1 MKLVNVAQMRQIEQ
15 AADAGGHSYTAM
27 MELAGQ
33 AVAHVCHALVAPDPE
48 LAVLILVGP
57 GNNGGDGL
65 VAARYLM
72 DFGHLVTVYIWKRD
86 TKGDENFR
94 QLKRKRRGITILYAD
109 NDPGYTKL
117 RDELIQTDVVIDAL
131 LGTGVERPIEGRL
144 AELLKV
150 AREELEARRNPPI
163 EDGDGFG
170 LGLPRFPIM
179 EALSLGTD
187 VQRDLQSGLPAPDD
201 EFPDDFDE
209 DRDDL
214 DEAVEQAPA
223 DAEEDAEGN
232 EDEEDWDE
240 EDWDEDNES
249 PLPPWPRPTIL
260 AVDCPSG
267 LNCDTG
273 ALDPASLSADF
284 TVTFGFPKWGHFQH
298 PGAAA
303 CGLLSVVDI
312 GIPDELGQ
320 ELLAEL
326 IEWRQVNRWL
336 PKRPANA
343 HKGTFGRA
351 LIVAG
356 SLNYTGAAHL
366 CSLAAMRAGTGLV
379 TLAVPAPV
387 QPMLAGALPEITW
400 LPLPGA
406 EGAHTAAGL
415 PRLLGAASSYD
426 ALLVG
431 PGLTAG
437 DDARAF
443 VAALFG
449 PGGLDRDIWR
459 GRVVVDADALNILAT
474 EPDWPARLPPLS
486 VLTPH
491 PGEMARLIG
500 STADAVNAARI
511 ETAQRYA
518 KTWGHI
524 VVLKGAHT
532 VIAEPGGR
540 VALLPFALPVYA
552 TAGSGDVLAGAIVSM
567 LAQGAPTYEAAICGA
582 YLHGQ
587 AGLITHRTVGGAGA
601 IARDFIERFPEALR
615 NLYTGR

>member
-1 MKLVNVAQMRQIEQ
+1 MKIVNVAQMRQIEQ
-15 AADAGGHSYTAM
+15 ATDAGGHSYAAM

-33 AVAHVCHALVAPDPE
+33 NVANVCHALIAPDPE

-72 DFGHLVTVYIWKRD
+72 DLGHLVTIYVWKRD

-109 NDPGYTKL
+109 NDPGFNKL
-117 RDELIQTDVVIDAL
+117 RDELIQNDVIIDAL
-131 LGTGVERPIEGRL
+131 LGTGVERPIEGKL
-144 AELLKV
+144 AEILKV
-150 AREELEARRNPPI
+150 AREELDARRNPPI
-163 EDGDGFG
+163 EEGDGLG
-170 LGLPRFPIM
+170 LGLPRFPVM
-179 EALSLGTD
+179 EALSLGTK
-187 VQRDLQSGLPAPDD
+187 VQRDLESGMPPPDD
-201 EFPDDFDE
+201 EY
-209 DRDDL
+209 L
-214 DEAVEQAPA
+214 DELDEE
-223 DAEEDAEGN
+223 DDEELDEETDEETAEEDGEEWDEEEEDWE
-232 EDEEDWDE
+232 EDEELT
-240 EDWDEDNES
+240 
-249 PLPPWPRPTIL
+249 PTPWPRPTIL

-273 ALDPASLSADF
+273 ALDPAALSADF

-298 PGAAA
+298 PGAVA
-303 CGLLSVVDI
+303 CGLLSVTNI
-312 GIPDELGQ
+312 GIPVELGQ
-320 ELLAEL
+320 ELLAEF
-326 IEWRQVNRWL
+326 IEWRQVSAWL

-343 HKGTFGRA
+343 HKGTFGRT

-356 SLNYTGAAHL
+356 SLNYTGAAYL

-387 QPMLAGALPEITW
+387 QAMLAGALPEITW
-400 LPLPGA
+400 QPVPGA
-406 EGAHTAAGL
+406 EGTHTAAGL
-415 PRLLGAASSYD
+415 PRLLAAASSYD

-437 DDARAF
+437 DDASAF
-443 VAALFG
+443 IAGLFG
-449 PGGLDRDIWR
+449 NGGLDREIWR

-474 EPDWPARLPPLS
+474 QPDWPARLPPLS
-486 VLTPH
+486 ILTPH

-511 ETAQRYA
+511 ETAQKYA

-532 VIAEPGGR
+532 VIAEPNGR
-540 VALLPFALPVYA
+540 AAVLPFAMPIFA
-552 TAGSGDVLAGAIVSM
+552 TAGSGDVLAGAIVAM
-567 LAQGAPTYEAAICGA
+567 LAQGTPTYEAAICGA

-587 AGLITHRTVGGAGA
+587 AGLITHRTLGGAGA
-601 IARDFIERFPEALR
+601 VARDFIERFPEALR
-615 NLYTGR
+615 NLYTGQ

>member
-1 MKLVNVAQMRQIEQ
+1 MKIVNVAQMRQIEQ
-15 AADAGGHSYTAM
+15 ATDAGGHPYAAM

-33 AVAHVCHALVAPDPE
+33 AVANVCHALIAPDPE
-48 LAVLILVGP
+48 VAILILVGP

-72 DFGHLVTVYIWKRD
+72 DLGHLVTVYVWKRD

-94 QLKRKRRGITILYAD
+94 QLKRKRRGITLLYAD
-109 NDPGYTKL
+109 NDPGYNKL
-117 RDELIQTDVVIDAL
+117 RDELIQNDVIIDAL
-131 LGTGVERPIEGRL
+131 LGTGVERPIEGKL
-144 AELLKV
+144 AEILKV
-150 AREELEARRNPPI
+150 AREELDERRNPPI
-163 EDGDGFG
+163 EEDDSFST
-170 LGLPRFPIM
+170 GLPRFPVM
-179 EALSLGTD
+179 EALSLGTN
-187 VQRDLQSGLPAPDD
+187 VQRDLESGLRPPDD
-201 EFPDDFDE
+201 EDLDDFD
-209 DRDDL
+209 
-214 DEAVEQAPA
+214 DE
-223 DAEEDAEGN
+223 
-232 EDEEDWDE
+232 EDEELDEELDEETDEETDE
-240 EDWDEDNES
+240 EDDEEWDEDEDLT
-249 PLPPWPRPTIL
+249 PTPWPRPTIV

-273 ALDPASLSADF
+273 ALDPAALSADF
-284 TVTFGFPKWGHFQH
+284 TITFGFPKWGHFQH

-303 CGLLSVVDI
+303 CGLLAVVDI
-312 GIPDELGQ
+312 GIPDEFSQ
-320 ELLAEL
+320 ELLAEFV
-326 IEWRQVNRWL
+326 EWRQVGLWL

-366 CSLAAMRAGTGLV
+366 CSLAAMRAGAGLA
-379 TLAVPAPV
+379 TLAVPAPLQV
-387 QPMLAGALPEITW
+387 ILAGALPEITW

-406 EGAHTAAGL
+406 EGTHTAAGL

-431 PGLTAG
+431 PGLTTG
-437 DDARAF
+437 DDAHAF
-443 VAALFG
+443 VAGLFG
-449 PGGLDRDIWR
+449 PGGLDREIWQ

-474 EPDWPARLPPLS
+474 EADWPARLPPLS
-486 VLTPH
+486 ILTPH

-518 KTWGHI
+518 KLWGHI

-532 VIAEPGGR
+532 VIAEPSGR
-540 VALLPFALPVYA
+540 VAVLPFALPIFA
-552 TAGSGDVLAGAIVSM
+552 TAGSGDVLAGAIVAM
-567 LAQGAPTYEAAICGA
+567 LAQGTPAYEAAICGA

-587 AGLITHRTVGGAGA
+587 AGLVTHRTLGGAGA
-601 IARDFIERFPEALR
+601 VARDFIERFPEALR